1 MRVKLLI
8 IFFLRSSGRNN
19 KLVQTTREREIER
32 VNERSNKREMYL
44 TEKKKNE
51 QQQQQQN
58 ENIKW
63 DIAQAHDFAYY

>member
-1 MRVKLLI
+1 
-8 IFFLRSSGRNN
+8 
-19 KLVQTTREREIER
+19 
-32 VNERSNKREMYL
+32 MYL